1 MQNVHELVDS
11 PEVLLALHPEELA
24 LSILHDLIAAE
35 RSRNDGRMNRH
46 NYAIGF
52 RAAGDEVQ
60 RALMEAWAWLEN
72 TGSLA
77 CQPASDGWF
86 FVTRRGHELASNSDP
101 AVFSREQT
109 LPRHLLHPT
118 IEQKAWPPFIRGD
131 FDSAVFEA
139 FKQVEIAIRTA
150 SGLNQSLLGV
160 ALARKA
166 FQQDDG
172 PLTDKTVV
180 KGEQQA
186 LSDLM
191 AGALGSYKNPH
202 SHRNVAITDADE
214 AAEMI
219 VLASHLLKIAIARSP
234 QVP

>member
-1 MQNVHELVDS
+1 MTSVRELVDS
-11 PEVLLALHPEELA
+11 PDVLLSLQPEELA
-24 LSILHDLIAAE
+24 SVVLQDLVTAE
-35 RSRNDGRMNRH
+35 KTRNAGRMNRH
-46 NYAIGF
+46 NYSLEF
-52 RAAGDEVQ
+52 RNSGDEVQ
-60 RALMEAWAWLEN
+60 RAIMEAWAWLEN
-72 TGSLA
+72 TGCLA
-77 CQPASDGWF
+77 CQPGNDGWF
-86 FVTRRGHELASNSDP
+86 FVTRRGHQLSQTSEP

-150 SGLNQSLLGV
+150 SGLDQSLLGV

-219 VLASHLLKIAIARSP
+219 VLASHLLKIAFSRSP
-234 QVP
+234 T